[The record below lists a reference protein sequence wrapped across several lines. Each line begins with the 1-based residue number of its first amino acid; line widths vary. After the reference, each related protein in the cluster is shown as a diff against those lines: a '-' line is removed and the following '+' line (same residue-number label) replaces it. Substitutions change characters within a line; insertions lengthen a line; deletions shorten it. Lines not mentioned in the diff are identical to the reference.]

1 MAFVQEQ
8 PWFVL
13 KVRTRSEA
21 LVVNHL
27 RGRAYETFLPT
38 YQEARQYSDRI
49 KKVESPLFPGYV
61 FCRLEPNNRLPIL
74 KTNGVE
80 YILGANNV
88 PEEVPVREIC
98 ALQKLMVAGV
108 DARPHP
114 FLRRGQKV
122 KIGCGAFAGVEGLIV
137 QERGVDRFVLSIAML
152 QRSVAVEM
160 DRTWVR
166 PT

>member
-1 MAFVQEQ
+1 MQEQ
-8 PWFVL
+8 PWFVI
-13 KVRTRSEA
+13 KVHTRSEG

-27 RGRAYETFLPT
+27 RGKAYETFLPT
-38 YQEARQYSDRI
+38 FQEARQYSDRI
-49 KKVESPLFPGYV
+49 KKIESPLFPGYV
-61 FCRLEPNNRLPIL
+61 FCRLEPNNRLPVL

-88 PEEVPVREIC
+88 PEAVPVNEIH
-98 ALQKLMVAGV
+98 ALQQLMVAGV
-108 DARPHP
+108 AARPHP
-114 FLRRGQKV
+114 YLRRGQRV

-137 QERGVDRFVLSIAML
+137 QERGIDRFVLSVTML

-166 PT
+166 PA